1 MSDRDLLIDL
11 AMKTA
16 NLLQH
21 PMQPAA
27 RAAARKALLRTKQTL
42 AAARLNA
49 ALDHAAPAATKPG
62 WLPYKDD

>member
-11 AMKTA
+11 AMKTG

-27 RAAARKALLRTKQTL
+27 RAAARKALIRTNQTL
-42 AAARLNA
+42 AAAQLNA
-49 ALDHAAPAATKPG
+49 ALDQAASDDTKPG